1 MNRIIKFRGKRCK
14 DGEWVYGSYVESNTS
29 WNGHKPHKSWI
40 LPSPMTIRGAYPVI
54 DETVGQFTGL
64 VDKNG
69 VEIYEGDLLTFDIF
83 DKAYGCV
90 VLHRHGY
97 WFLDD
102 SFMKEE
108 QFYSKR
114 PLGEFLEYMLCKNG
128 YSAYCCGNIF
138 DNKNLFRKK
147 YDD

>member
-1 MNRIIKFRGKRCK
+1 MNRIIKFRGKRISNNQ
-14 DGEWVYGSYVESNTS
+14 WVYGDLVQRSRTYISTKE
-29 WNGHKPHKSWI
+29 KSFNE
-40 LPSPMTIRGAYPVI
+40 YEI
-54 DETVGQFTGL
+54 DPYTVGQFTGL
-64 VDKNG
+64 VDDDG
-69 VEIYEGDLLTFDIF
+69 VEIYEGDMLTFDKY
-83 DKAYGCV
+83 DKPYGCV

-102 SFMKEE
+102 NFMKEE

-128 YSAYCCGNIF
+128 YPAYCCGNIF